1 MLIPSRNGPYAIL
14 EVYRSF
20 ASLLLP
26 VQGSVLSHE
35 RQVSSRQVCTD
46 REKRKM
52 WLFPKVFIPA
62 TQGLMGAFLSFVWS
76 CIERIQIQLTLWGVK
91 LTSERRG
98 HSRDSSWEEKH
109 LGHFVTWE
117 RIRPNISKQWSSEA
131 GHSAEQAALT
141 AATTSAPMLLC
152 ESFFS
157 ATSYSSLSYVISD
170 DGNGSAFPVYITA
183 CPPWEGA
190 LVGSVLTW
198 EYGVHNCQWTQ
209 QGGISEVGWR
219 NVYILWCIRNNT
231 HGRGCD
237 RNFAMS
243 LFVLCQDS
251 HLLSASCFQ
260 STATSLLLGFCFCF
274 KVCVKPQGRDCF
286 VKMKLAAS
294 APETGVRSVNSKGPD
309 EVLNGEN
316 G

>member
-46 REKRKM
+46 RQKRKM

-109 LGHFVTWE
+109 LGHFVIWE

-141 AATTSAPMLLC
+141 AATTSAPMLLR
-152 ESFFS
+152 EVLFLPLSIPVFHM
-157 ATSYSSLSYVISD
+157 SSVMM
-170 DGNGSAFPVYITA
+170 VM
-183 CPPWEGA
+183 
-190 LVGSVLTW
+190 VL
-198 EYGVHNCQWTQ
+198 
-209 QGGISEVGWR
+209 
-219 NVYILWCIRNNT
+219 L
-231 HGRGCD
+231 
-237 RNFAMS
+237 
-243 LFVLCQDS
+243 
-251 HLLSASCFQ
+251 FQ
-260 STATSLLLGFCFCF
+260 STLQHALPGREPWWDLSWPGSMGSITANELN
-274 KVCVKPQGRDCF
+274 KVEFLK
-286 VKMKLAAS
+286 
-294 APETGVRSVNSKGPD
+294 
-309 EVLNGEN
+309 
-316 G
+316 